1 MKKLTKQEFSERVV
15 FFSLLM
21 ILAISLTMWWIQFIK
36 YYPQIIF

>member
-21 ILAISLTMWWIQFIK
+21 ILAISLTMWWMQFIK

>member
-15 FFSLLM
+15 FFSLLAM
-21 ILAISLTMWWIQFIK
+21 IGMTLVLWWMQFIK

>member
-21 ILAISLTMWWIQFIK
+21 MLSIALIMWWMQFIK